1 MRVVKYFPFE
11 GWNGSWLC
19 AACARSGI
27 SWRYFFSICH
37 AINCRCFLGVC
48 ADVFHPDHRHRPL
61 GIGPTDCVGL
71 ACVDRIPSS
80 CRCPLGARP
89 TDYFGLIRVGRTRAN
104 LRCPLSNV
112 RTDCVGLACVGRV
125 RFNIRCLHTI
135 GSIDCVDL
143 ACVGHTRSNIHCFLG
158 IGSSDCVSGLACAGH
173 TWSNTDCPLGIGPTD
188 YAGLVGGG
196 GYILSDIHRC
206 SLGICFNIYVG
217 VVSHAYVC
225 PGIRRFFLGILP
237 LCSSCLIQHFSRYCV
252 PLFCASL
259 SLSLVF
265 DFRRN
270 LRGTKAQKE
279 IALLNTPFFKIIL
292 SRDIKSISCSFNGKN
307 KG

>member
-80 CRCPLGARP
+80 CRCSLGARP

-135 GSIDCVDL
+135 GSIDFVDL

-196 GYILSDIHRC
+196 GLYSVRHS
-206 SLGICFNIYVG
+206 SLFPWYLFQ
-217 VVSHAYVC
+217 H
-225 PGIRRFFLGILP
+225 
-237 LCSSCLIQHFSRYCV
+237 LCWCCLSCLCLSGHSTLFPRYSSFVFILLDPTFFSVLC
-252 PLFCASL
+252 
-259 SLSLVF
+259 
-265 DFRRN
+265 
-270 LRGTKAQKE
+270 T
-279 IALLNTPFFKIIL
+279 ALLCEFESFTCVRL
-292 SRDIKSISCSFNGKN
+292 SQKFAWNKSAKRNSTFEHTIF
-307 KG
+307 